1 MVTWV
6 SKTDLDLMRNAAS
19 SPAAYYLCQK
29 QILRL
34 NKPTLVVFTG
44 KPDDEALPLDLRLHG
59 TAVDLD
65 DDAIGRFK

>member
-19 SPAAYYLCQK
+19 SPAGYYLCKK

-34 NKPTLVVFTG
+34 NKPILVVFTG
-44 KPDDEALPLDLRLHG
+44 KPDDEALDLRLHG